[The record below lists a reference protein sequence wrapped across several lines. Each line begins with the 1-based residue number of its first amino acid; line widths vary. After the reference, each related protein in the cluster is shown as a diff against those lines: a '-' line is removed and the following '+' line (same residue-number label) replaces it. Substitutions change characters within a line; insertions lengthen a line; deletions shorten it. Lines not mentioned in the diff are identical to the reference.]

1 MLALAAPAPRAAVAG
16 VLVHAITRLIAR
28 LGVRV
33 RARVRARLP
42 VALLAA
48 LIALALLPAGPAAA
62 QAGKDSL
69 VLAMTLEPP
78 GLDPTAGAASAI
90 AEITLYNIY
99 ETLTKIGSDS
109 RTTPLLAESWAAGA
123 DLKTWTFKLRRD
135 ARFHNGEP
143 FGAETVKFAF
153 ERAVAKDSANKDKA
167 TFANIERID
176 TPDPHTVVLQLKNG
190 DPDLLFKLGQAT
202 AAMVEP
208 KSAAT
213 NNTQPVGTGP
223 FRLEAW
229 NKGNSVTLARWDGY
243 RAAKGVKLRRVTMRF
258 ISDPAAQVA
267 ALLSGD
273 VDVFPRVAA
282 ARSLK
287 QFEGNRKY
295 QVLIGGSRAKIIL
308 AINNKRKPLD
318 DVRVRSAIASAIDR
332 KAVIEGAA
340 DGFGVPIG
348 SFYAPGAPGYV
359 DLTAVNAYDPARAR
373 ALLHQ
378 AGITPPLEL
387 TMKLPPT
394 PYARQGGEVIAAM
407 LDKVGIKAKI
417 ENVEWAQWLSG
428 VYGQKAYDLTVIAH
442 VEPLDFGNFARPGYY
457 WNYESA
463 AFNALWAKVQG
474 TLEPRARNQLLA
486 QAQKLVA
493 DEAVAAYLY
502 QPTWITV
509 ANARVK
515 GLWKD
520 MPVFVNDMSAVSWQ

>member
-1 MLALAAPAPRAAVAG
+1 
-16 VLVHAITRLIAR
+16 
-28 LGVRV
+28 
-33 RARVRARLP
+33 
-42 VALLAA
+42 
-48 LIALALLPAGPAAA
+48 
-62 QAGKDSL
+62 
-69 VLAMTLEPP
+69 
-78 GLDPTAGAASAI
+78 
-90 AEITLYNIY
+90 
-99 ETLTKIGSDS
+99 
-109 RTTPLLAESWAAGA
+109 
-123 DLKTWTFKLRRD
+123 
-135 ARFHNGEP
+135 
-143 FGAETVKFAF
+143 
-153 ERAVAKDSANKDKA
+153 
-167 TFANIERID
+167 
-176 TPDPHTVVLQLKNG
+176 
-190 DPDLLFKLGQAT
+190 
-202 AAMVEP
+202 
-208 KSAAT
+208 
-213 NNTQPVGTGP
+213 
-223 FRLEAW
+223 
-229 NKGNSVTLARWDGY
+229 VTLVRWDGY
-243 RAAKGVKLRRVTMRF
+243 RGARDVKLRRVTMRF
-258 ISDPAAQVA
+258 IGDPAAQVA

-295 QVLIGGSRAKIIL
+295 QVLIGGSRAKTIL

-348 SFYAPGAPGYV
+348 SFYVPGAPGYV
-359 DLTAVNAYDPARAR
+359 DMTAVNAFDQARAR

-394 PYARQGGEVIAAM
+394 PYARQGGEVIASM
-407 LDKVGIKAKI
+407 LDKVGIKVKI

-457 WNYESA
+457 WNYDSK
-463 AFNALWAKVQG
+463 AFNELWAKIQA
-474 TLEPRARNQLLA
+474 TLAPDERHKLMA

-493 DEAVAAYLY
+493 DDAVAAYLY

-520 MPVFVNDMSAVSWQ
+520 MPLFVNDMSVVSWQP